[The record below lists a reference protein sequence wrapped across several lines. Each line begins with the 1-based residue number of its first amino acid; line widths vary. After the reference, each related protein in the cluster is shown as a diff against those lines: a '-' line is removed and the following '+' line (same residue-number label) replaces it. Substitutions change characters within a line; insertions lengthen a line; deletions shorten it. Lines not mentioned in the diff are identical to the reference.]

1 MAQQSPLVGRWE
13 KFSSGDCDRPYP
25 RVLELL
31 AGTYRAAKGP
41 DQGFIVWDAGIWRT
55 DAPGTVLITTATDE
69 LARYSYTLSGDV
81 LTFQDAAGC
90 KFSYRRHNL

>member
-1 MAQQSPLVGRWE
+1 MAEQSSLVGRWE
-13 KFSSGDCDRPYP
+13 KSSSGDCDRLYP

-55 DAPGTVLITTATDE
+55 DTPETVLITTATDE
-69 LARYSYTLSGDV
+69 LARYSYTLSGNV
-81 LTFQDAAGC
+81 LTFQDADGC
-90 KFSYRRHNL
+90 EFSYRRRNL